1 MPAVRFGA
9 DETGLPGT
17 RQSGLYDPSFWN
29 GEIPMKTL
37 LAAVLA
43 SASFVTVALAG
54 EMQGVVSA
62 VDAEAMVIVMEDGAE
77 LAVADGVSLDGIE
90 PGASVVVTTDD
101 SDTVIA
107 IVAD

>member
-1 MPAVRFGA
+1 
-9 DETGLPGT
+9 
-17 RQSGLYDPSFWN
+17 
-29 GEIPMKTL
+29 MKTL

-43 SASFVTVALAG
+43 AASFVTVALAG

-77 LAVADGVSLDGIE
+77 LAVADGVSLEGIE
-90 PGASVVVTTDD
+90 PGTSVVVTTDD
-101 SDTVIA
+101 SDTVIS